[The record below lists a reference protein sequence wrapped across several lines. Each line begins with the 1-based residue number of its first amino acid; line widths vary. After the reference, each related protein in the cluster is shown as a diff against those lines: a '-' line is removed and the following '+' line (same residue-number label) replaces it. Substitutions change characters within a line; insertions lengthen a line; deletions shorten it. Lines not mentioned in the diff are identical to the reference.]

1 MSNQLY
7 YSQNLEKIKYIFETS
22 SLYRKEIESF
32 IKRYPLNET
41 CLVARINQM
50 TFKVEIFYLGKIL
63 ERNKITNNTRIK
75 IIEVVDAN
83 TGKTKK
89 NINPGS
95 ILELMPNNIDKP
107 WIYAYI
113 NTENLLKVMKPSSGI
128 KRSTSSSSFFTD
140 DPNPISNKAQ
150 KIIETDSL
158 DELIDKNDDLSFNPD
173 IFEDESI
180 NSDDNSNKTE
190 TGGKR
195 KKRKPTKK
203 RKSIKK
209 RKTIRKRKNKK
220 K

>member
-1 MSNQLY
+1 MSNQLH

-22 SLYRKEIESF
+22 SMYRKEIESF

-50 TFKVEIFYLGKIL
+50 TLKVEIFYLGKIL

-83 TGKTKK
+83 TGKAKK

-140 DPNPISNKAQ
+140 EPIPISNKAQ
-150 KIIETDSL
+150 KTIEIESL
-158 DELIDKNDDLSFNPD
+158 DELIDENDDLSFNTD

-180 NSDDNSNKTE
+180 NSDKTE

-203 RKSIKK
+203 RKSTKK
-209 RKTIRKRKNKK
+209 RKTIRKRKNKNK
-220 K
+220 

>member
-22 SLYRKEIESF
+22 SMYRKEIESF
-32 IKRYPLNET
+32 LKRYPLNET
-41 CLVARINQM
+41 CLIARINQM
-50 TFKVEIFYLGKIL
+50 TLKVEIFYLGKIL

-83 TGKTKK
+83 TGQPKK

-140 DPNPISNKAQ
+140 EPIPISNKAQ
-150 KIIETDSL
+150 KTVTFETESL
-158 DELIDKNDDLSFNPD
+158 PGSIDENDDLSFNPD

-180 NSDDNSNKTE
+180 NSDKTE

-203 RKSIKK
+203 RKSTKK

-220 K
+220 